1 MKRGIH
7 SKTWSV
13 AWMGVSEGGAWKRG
27 QGLIRS
33 WVDGGGGGGS
43 HCEEEGALALY
54 LCQPTPT
61 CAGRE
66 SLFPSDDA
74 ACCCQPKDKYRG
86 RKKQTKKIV
95 FLRIPSQRAKLR
107 FL

>member
-1 MKRGIH
+1 MRREIH
-7 SKTWSV
+7 VKKWSV

-33 WVDGGGGGGS
+33 WVVGGDGGGPSYCGGGGGDPTV
-43 HCEEEGALALY
+43 ERRGALALY

-66 SLFPSDDA
+66 SLFPSHDA
-74 ACCCQPKDKYRG
+74 AVVVNQKTNTEEEKN
-86 RKKQTKKIV
+86 K
-95 FLRIPSQRAKLR
+95 
-107 FL
+107 